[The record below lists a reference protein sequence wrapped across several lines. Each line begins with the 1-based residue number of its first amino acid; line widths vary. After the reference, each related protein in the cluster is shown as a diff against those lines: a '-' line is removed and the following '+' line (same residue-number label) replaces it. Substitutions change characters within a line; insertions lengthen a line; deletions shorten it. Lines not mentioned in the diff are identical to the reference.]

1 MGTKMTK
8 LNELK
13 ALMADAL
20 DPFSRVAAIMEPLNL
35 PDEKP
40 LRDCAPGV
48 WPTLGDCRNA
58 RTALAILPALIAA
71 VEALKPFAEYVKG
84 PINPTPEGMN
94 IAFGMLPKTD
104 RTGWETT
111 TTGLCMRDLINAHAA
126 HAKSLKGKR

>member
-13 ALMADAL
+13 VLMADAL

-71 VEALKPFAEYVKG
+71 VEALKELCDAEWMVYDWGGDRSKVIEQAGAALAPFGENDD
-84 PINPTPEGMN
+84 PQINQ
-94 IAFGMLPKTD
+94 
-104 RTGWETT
+104 
-111 TTGLCMRDLINAHAA
+111 
-126 HAKSLKGKR
+126 